1 MQDTGKEPIRQGEVL
16 VSTGPKTHYNTKVLH
31 IGVQTESEH
40 KSAAQS
46 CGKQYRD
53 ASTTVML
60 EEDVFILDE

>member
-1 MQDTGKEPIRQGEVL
+1 MQDTGKETHQTGRS
-16 VSTGPKTHYNTKVLH
+16 VSKYWSKTHYNTKVLH

-46 CGKQYRD
+46 CSKQYGG